1 MKLDHQLTP
10 YTKINSKWIQD
21 LNIRRET
28 IKILEAS
35 TGSKISDICQKNF
48 FTDTAPRAMEAK
60 EKINKWEYIKIKS
73 FFTAKETINKTRR
86 NGRTYLQMLS
96 LIKV

>member
-1 MKLDHQLTP
+1 MDK
-10 YTKINSKWIQD
+10 D

-48 FTDTAPRAMEAK
+48 FTDNAPRAMEAK
-60 EKINKWEYIKIKS
+60 EKINKWAYFKIKS
-73 FFTAKETINKTRR
+73 FLQQKKPSTKQQERPLC
-86 NGRTYLQMLS
+86 GRTYLQMLP